1 MTERRAFTEVGGE
14 FRRDT
19 PDQGWRS
26 LIRLRWTLTL
36 AALAGVGVWQLYHV
50 FVVRSPFREVAL
62 NLLWGVLLSLGL
74 IQIGFGVVF
83 RLFRDT
89 QEELVEAAALVE
101 VSHALSSKLAQEDLV
116 PFLAENLVRIL
127 DGTGCFIL
135 LRRPRTNE
143 LEPVAAFGP
152 QDTQDRSSALNDGYA
167 AFARALIESGT
178 PVVVEDVGDCAYIS
192 PQVAARLPIKSLLG
206 LPLMVH
212 SRAIGAAIVSESRR
226 QRRFSES
233 EVGRALVVANQG
245 AVAIANAQ
253 LYAAEQREREVART
267 LLQITG
273 DLSGTLHLDK
283 VLNLILERLRVVVP
297 YEGAAIGL
305 LAGDVCYVAAAHD
318 FPSAA
323 RLWGDRLNPEQLP
336 MVARVLEER
345 TAVIVADTRQADEWV
360 VSKGGEDILSWLGV
374 PLVVQDR
381 TIGLLMLS
389 HDVPG
394 FYDQEAARL
403 ALAFAQHA
411 SLAIDN
417 ARLYEQ
423 AQAKLREQTLLH
435 EMTAAVSSTLDA
447 GRILR
452 LLAERLVAVLGV
464 TSTRIATLTEE
475 LQTAN
480 LVAEHYGDEV
490 HAAERVSS
498 VGEVYQL
505 AAFPLTTARLLERQP
520 LLVTA
525 GNEPQEWR
533 EEMRQR
539 AGQALLLLP
548 LVARDRV
555 TGFVELWE
563 SRSRRHF
570 TEAEITLAQT
580 LINQAAVAIDNARL
594 FAETQRSISEM
605 MLLYDIA
612 VAAASTLELDTILQS
627 LVKTLQFRVLEK
639 SVVNVWLL
647 DDSAEVLRLRAHAGE
662 LEGLV
667 VRETMRL
674 DEGLCGQVVQTGQP
688 LLVTDSRQDP
698 TAAAYGSA
706 VRSVLCVPLA
716 WRQKVIGVLH
726 ALSAQQGAFSQR
738 DLRLLHTMAG
748 SLGIAIENVRLFAE
762 LKRSEEALVLRNQA
776 LKRANDRLQELDRLK
791 SAFIASVS
799 HELRTPLNS
808 IIGFSEVLL
817 DGLAGVLEPV
827 AHEYVGYIH
836 DSGEHLL
843 GLINDILDLSRIQ
856 AGRMTLTLEQVDV
869 AGVVGEVG
877 TTLAPL
883 MTDKQQSFNFDCQE
897 PLPRIVADRFRLKQ
911 VLLNLV
917 GNASKFTPE
926 GGRIAV
932 QARLIDPATLRVDVV
947 DNGPGIPLEDQA
959 VIFEE
964 FRQARSTRPGEGTG
978 LGLAIT
984 RRLVELHGGR
994 IRVESQPGAGA
1005 TFTVLLP
1012 VTGPEPDDKDA
1023 SESVNAL
1030 GDVA

>member
-1 MTERRAFTEVGGE
+1 MTEQRALAGVGGE
-14 FRRDT
+14 FKPDA

-26 LIRLRWTLTL
+26 LVRLRWGVTI
-36 AALAGVGVWQLYHV
+36 AALAGVGVWELYHIL
-50 FVVRSPFREVAL
+50 VVHSPFREVVL
-62 NLLWGVLLSLGL
+62 NLLWGALFSLGL
-74 IQIGFGVVF
+74 IQICFSVVF
-83 RLFRDT
+83 RLFQET

-101 VSHALSSKLAQEDLV
+101 ASHAISSKLTQEDLL
-116 PFLAENLVRIL
+116 PFLAENLVHIL
-127 DGTGCFIL
+127 DGTGCFIML
-135 LRRPRTNE
+135 HRSQTGD

-152 QDTQDRSSALNDGYA
+152 HGLNDRSPSRSDGYA
-167 AFARALIESGT
+167 ALARALIESGK
-178 PVVVEDVGDCAYIS
+178 PIVVQDVRDCAYVS
-192 PQVAARLPIKSLLG
+192 PPMAEQLAVKSLLG
-206 LPLMVH
+206 LPLMVQ
-212 SRAIGAAIVSESRR
+212 SQAIGAAIVSESRQ
-226 QRRFSES
+226 QRRFSDG
-233 EVGRALVVANQG
+233 EVGRAMVVANQG

-318 FPSAA
+318 LPRAS
-323 RLWGDRLNPEQLP
+323 RLWGNRLAPEQLP
-336 MVARVLEER
+336 MVARVLKER
-345 TAVIVADTRQADEWV
+345 TAVIIADTRQADEWV
-360 VSKGGEDILSWLGV
+360 VIKGGEHILSWLGV
-374 PLVVQDR
+374 PLLVQDR
-381 TIGLLMLS
+381 TLGLLMLS

-411 SLAIDN
+411 SLAIEN

-423 AQAKLREQTLLH
+423 AQAKLSEQTLLH

-452 LLAERLVAVLGV
+452 LLAERLVVVLGV
-464 TSTRIATLTEE
+464 TSTRIATLTDE

-480 LVAEHYGDEV
+480 LVGEHYGDEA
-490 HAAERVSS
+490 HEAERATY
-498 VGEVYQL
+498 VGQVYEL
-505 AAFPLTTARLLERQP
+505 SAFPLTTANLMERQP

-525 GNEPQEWR
+525 GDEPQEWR
-533 EEMRQR
+533 EEIRRR
-539 AGQALLLLP
+539 AVQAMLLLP

-627 LVKTLQFRVLEK
+627 VVKTLQFRVLEK
-639 SVVNVWLL
+639 SVVSVWLL
-647 DDSAEVLRLRAHAGE
+647 DDTAGLLRLRAHAGE
-662 LEGLV
+662 LEGMV
-667 VRETMRL
+667 HRETMEL
-674 DEGLCGQVVQTGQP
+674 NVGLCGQVVQTGQP
-688 LLVTDSRQDP
+688 LLVSDSRQDP
-698 TAAAYGSA
+698 SSTDYGA
-706 VRSVLCVPLA
+706 TVRSVLCVPLV

-726 ALSAQQGAFSQR
+726 ALSAQQGAFSSR

-762 LKRSEEALVLRNQA
+762 LKRSEEALVLRNRA

-817 DGLAGVLEPV
+817 DGLAGDLESVP
-827 AHEYVGYIH
+827 HEYVGYIH
-836 DSGEHLL
+836 DSGKHLL

-856 AGRMTLTLEQVDV
+856 AGRMVLALEQVDV
-869 AGVVGEVG
+869 TAVVEEVG
-877 TTLAPL
+877 TTLAP
-883 MTDKQQSFNFDCQE
+883 MMANKEQSFTFDREE
-897 PLPRIVADRFRLKQ
+897 PLPGIVADRFRLKQ
-911 VLLNLV
+911 ILLNLV
-917 GNASKFTPE
+917 GNACKFTQDR
-926 GGRIAV
+926 GRIAV
-932 QARLIDPATLRVDVV
+932 QALLIDPATLRVDVL

-994 IRVESQPGAGA
+994 IRVESAPGAGA
-1005 TFTVLLP
+1005 AFIVLLP
-1012 VTGPEPDDKDA
+1012 VAGPESDERDA
-1023 SESVNAL
+1023 REAVHAS
-1030 GDVA
+1030 GDMV